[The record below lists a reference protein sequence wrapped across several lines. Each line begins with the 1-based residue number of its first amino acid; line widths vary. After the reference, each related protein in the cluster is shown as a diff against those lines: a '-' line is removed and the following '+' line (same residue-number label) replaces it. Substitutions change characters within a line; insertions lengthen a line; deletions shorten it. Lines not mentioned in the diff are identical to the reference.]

1 MRQANP
7 SVLELIRAVARH
19 FVEDDCSS
27 VAKALTYQTLF
38 ALVPTI
44 ALAYMVLTAFDA
56 FQGLLQEF
64 EAFVF
69 SNIVPESVGV
79 VQSYL
84 AQFSEQA
91 KQLSIPSAVILGA
104 SAIWML
110 FTVEQSFNTIW
121 RVERAR
127 RGLQRLL
134 TYWAI
139 LTLAPLLIAATLGV
153 TTYILS
159 LPLISDVSDSPITL
173 WALPVIF
180 NCGMLTTAFCLIP
193 NTKVLVKHALFG
205 GLLASLLAEVAK
217 WVFSSLI
224 MAAPFQVIYGAFATL
239 PILLL
244 WIYLSWAIVL
254 VGAELTRTLAH
265 GVMPWSLGTS
275 PLFRYLGT
283 LLIVD
288 ECFDQGLGREGIRSA
303 LAERYEL
310 SPEQITSGIAY
321 LRSAGFVMEDANR
334 GVVLAKSLEQIT
346 LRSLMTSLNVPRPTD
361 TLLSDP
367 GIKDEWV
374 MDLCAQW
381 KQSLVDETA
390 LVNQPLKKIF
400 SPSEAS
406 GAR

>member
-56 FQGLLQEF
+56 FQGILQEF
-64 EAFVF
+64 ESFVF

-91 KQLSIPSAVILGA
+91 KQLSIPSALMLGA

-110 FTVEQSFNTIW
+110 FTVEQSFNAIW
-121 RVERAR
+121 QVKESRQ
-127 RGLQRLL
+127 GLQRFL
-134 TYWAI
+134 THWAI

-193 NTKVLVKHALFG
+193 NTKVAIRNAFIG
-205 GLLASLLAEVAK
+205 GLAASILAEGAK
-217 WVFSSLI
+217 WGFSALI

-254 VGAELTRTLAH
+254 VGAELTRTLAD
-265 GVMPWSLGTS
+265 GVIPRSRGTS

-310 SPEQITSGIAY
+310 SPEQITSDIAH
-321 LRSAGFVMEDANR
+321 LKSAGFVIEDANR

-346 LRSLMTSLNVPRPTD
+346 LHSLMTSLNVPRPTD

-381 KQSLVDETA
+381 KQSLVDEMA

-406 GAR
+406 GA

>member
-7 SVLELIRAVARH
+7 SVMELIRAVARH

-254 VGAELTRTLAH
+254 VGAELTRTLAY
-265 GVMPWSLGTS
+265 GVMPRSQGTS

-310 SPEQITSGIAY
+310 SLEQITSDIAH
-321 LRSAGFVMEDANR
+321 LKSAGFVMEDANR

-346 LRSLMTSLNVPRPTD
+346 LHSLMTSLNVPRPTD

-381 KQSLVDETA
+381 KKSLVDETA

-406 GAR
+406 GA

>member
-254 VGAELTRTLAH
+254 VGAELTRTLAY
-265 GVMPWSLGTS
+265 GEMPRSQGTS

-310 SPEQITSGIAY
+310 SLEQITSDIAH
-321 LRSAGFVMEDANR
+321 LKSAGFVMEDANR

-406 GAR
+406 GA

>member
-7 SVLELIRAVARH
+7 SVMELIRAVARH

-254 VGAELTRTLAH
+254 VGAELTRTLAY
-265 GVMPWSLGTS
+265 GEMPRSQGTS

-310 SPEQITSGIAY
+310 SLEQITSDIAH
-321 LRSAGFVMEDANR
+321 LKSAGFVMEDANR

-406 GAR
+406 GAK

>member
-7 SVLELIRAVARH
+7 SVMELIRAVARH

-56 FQGLLQEF
+56 FQGILQEF
-64 EAFVF
+64 ESFVF

-91 KQLSIPSAVILGA
+91 KQLSIPSALMLGA

-110 FTVEQSFNTIW
+110 FTVEQSFNAIW
-121 RVERAR
+121 QVKESRQ
-127 RGLQRLL
+127 GLQRFL
-134 TYWAI
+134 THWAI

-193 NTKVLVKHALFG
+193 NTKVAIRNAFIG
-205 GLLASLLAEVAK
+205 GLAASILAEGAK
-217 WVFSSLI
+217 WGFSALI

-254 VGAELTRTLAH
+254 VGAELTRTLAD
-265 GVMPWSLGTS
+265 GVIPRSRGTS

-310 SPEQITSGIAY
+310 SPEQITSDIAH
-321 LRSAGFVMEDANR
+321 LKSAGFVIEDANR

-346 LRSLMTSLNVPRPTD
+346 LHSLMTSLNVPRPTD

-381 KQSLVDETA
+381 KQSLVDEMA

-406 GAR
+406 GA

>member
-7 SVLELIRAVARH
+7 SVTELIRAVARH

-69 SNIVPESVGV
+69 ANIVPESVGV

-91 KQLSIPSAVILGA
+91 KQLTIPSAVILGA

-110 FTVEQSFNTIW
+110 FTVEQSLNTIW

-254 VGAELTRTLAH
+254 VGAELTRTLAY
-265 GVMPWSLGTS
+265 GVLSRSRGTS

-310 SPEQITSGIAY
+310 SPEQITSDIAH
-321 LRSAGFVMEDANR
+321 LKSAGFVMEDANR

-346 LRSLMTSLNVPRPTD
+346 LRSLMTSLDVPRPTD

-374 MDLCAQW
+374 MELCAQW

-406 GAR
+406 SV

>member
-1 MRQANP
+1 VRQANP

-254 VGAELTRTLAH
+254 VGAELTRTLAY
-265 GVMPWSLGTS
+265 GEMPRSQGTS

-310 SPEQITSGIAY
+310 SLEQITSDIAH
-321 LRSAGFVMEDANR
+321 LKSAGFVMEDANR

-406 GAR
+406 GA

>member
-7 SVLELIRAVARH
+7 SVMELIRAVARH

-254 VGAELTRTLAH
+254 VGAELTRTLAY
-265 GVMPWSLGTS
+265 GEMPRSQGTS

-310 SPEQITSGIAY
+310 SLEQITSDIAH
-321 LRSAGFVMEDANR
+321 LKSAGFVMEDANR

-406 GAR
+406 GA

>member
-254 VGAELTRTLAH
+254 VGAELTRTLAY
-265 GVMPWSLGTS
+265 GVMPRSQGTS

-310 SPEQITSGIAY
+310 SLEQITSDIAH
-321 LRSAGFVMEDANR
+321 LKSAGFVMEDANR

-367 GIKDEWV
+367 GIKDERV
-374 MDLCAQW
+374 MELCARW

-406 GAR
+406 GA

>member
-7 SVLELIRAVARH
+7 SVMELIRAVARH

-254 VGAELTRTLAH
+254 VGAELTRTLAY
-265 GVMPWSLGTS
+265 GVMPRSRGTS

-310 SPEQITSGIAY
+310 SPEQITSDIAH
-321 LRSAGFVMEDANR
+321 LKSAGFVIEDANR

-406 GAR
+406 GA

>member
-7 SVLELIRAVARH
+7 SVMELIRAVARH
-19 FVEDDCSS
+19 FVEDECSS

-84 AQFSEQA
+84 AQFSQQA

-193 NTKVLVKHALFG
+193 NTKVSVKHALFG

-254 VGAELTRTLAH
+254 VGAELTRTLAY
-265 GVMPWSLGTS
+265 GVMPRSQGTS

-310 SPEQITSGIAY
+310 SLEQITSDIAH
-321 LRSAGFVMEDANR
+321 LKSAGFVMEDANR
-334 GVVLAKSLEQIT
+334 GVVLAKSLQQIT

-406 GAR
+406 GA

>member
-1 MRQANP
+1 
-7 SVLELIRAVARH
+7 

-56 FQGLLQEF
+56 FQGILQEF
-64 EAFVF
+64 ESFVF

-91 KQLSIPSAVILGA
+91 KQLSIPSALMLGA

-110 FTVEQSFNTIW
+110 FTVEQSFNAIW
-121 RVERAR
+121 QVKESRQ
-127 RGLQRLL
+127 GLQRFL
-134 TYWAI
+134 THWAI

-193 NTKVLVKHALFG
+193 NTKVAIRNAFIG
-205 GLLASLLAEVAK
+205 GLAASILAEGAK
-217 WVFSSLI
+217 WGFSALI

-254 VGAELTRTLAH
+254 VGAELTRTLAD
-265 GVMPWSLGTS
+265 GVIPRSRGTS

-310 SPEQITSGIAY
+310 SPEQITSDIAH
-321 LRSAGFVMEDANR
+321 LKSAGFVIEDANR

-346 LRSLMTSLNVPRPTD
+346 LHSLMTSLNVPRPTD

-381 KQSLVDETA
+381 KQSLVDEMA

-406 GAR
+406 GA

>member
-254 VGAELTRTLAH
+254 VGAELTRTLAY
-265 GVMPWSLGTS
+265 GVMPRSQGTS

-288 ECFDQGLGREGIRSA
+288 ECFDQGLGRESIRSA

-310 SPEQITSGIAY
+310 SLEQITSDIAH
-321 LRSAGFVMEDANR
+321 LKSAGFVMEDANR

-367 GIKDEWV
+367 GIKDERV

-406 GAR
+406 GA

>member
-1 MRQANP
+1 VRQANP
-7 SVLELIRAVARH
+7 SVTEFIRAVARH

-56 FQGLLQEF
+56 FQGILQEF
-64 EAFVF
+64 ESFVF

-91 KQLSIPSAVILGA
+91 KQLSIPSALMLGA

-110 FTVEQSFNTIW
+110 FTVEQSFNAIW
-121 RVERAR
+121 QVKESRQ
-127 RGLQRLL
+127 GLQRFL
-134 TYWAI
+134 THWAI

-193 NTKVLVKHALFG
+193 NTKVAIRNAFIG
-205 GLLASLLAEVAK
+205 GLAASILAEGAK
-217 WVFSSLI
+217 WGFSALI

-254 VGAELTRTLAH
+254 VGAELTRTLAD
-265 GVMPWSLGTS
+265 GVIPRSRGTS

-310 SPEQITSGIAY
+310 SPEQITSDIAH
-321 LRSAGFVMEDANR
+321 LKSAGFVIEDANR

-346 LRSLMTSLNVPRPTD
+346 LHSLMTSLNVPRPTD

-381 KQSLVDETA
+381 KQSLVDEMA

-406 GAR
+406 GA

>member
-1 MRQANP
+1 VRQANP
-7 SVLELIRAVARH
+7 SVTEFIRAVARH

-27 VAKALTYQTLF
+27 IAKALTYQTLF

-56 FQGLLQEF
+56 FQGILQEF
-64 EAFVF
+64 ESFVF

-91 KQLSIPSAVILGA
+91 KQLSIPSALMLGA

-110 FTVEQSFNTIW
+110 FTVEQSFNAIW
-121 RVERAR
+121 QVKESRQ
-127 RGLQRLL
+127 GLQRFL
-134 TYWAI
+134 THWAI

-193 NTKVLVKHALFG
+193 NTKVAIRNAFIG
-205 GLLASLLAEVAK
+205 GLAASILAEGAK
-217 WVFSSLI
+217 WGFSALI

-254 VGAELTRTLAH
+254 VGAELTRTLAD
-265 GVMPWSLGTS
+265 GVIPRSRGTS

-310 SPEQITSGIAY
+310 SLEQITSDIAH
-321 LRSAGFVMEDANR
+321 LKSAGFVIEDANR

-346 LRSLMTSLNVPRPTD
+346 LHSLMTSLNVPRPTD

-381 KQSLVDETA
+381 KQSLVDEMA

-406 GAR
+406 GA

>member
-1 MRQANP
+1 VRQANP

-56 FQGLLQEF
+56 FQGILQEF
-64 EAFVF
+64 ESFVF

-91 KQLSIPSAVILGA
+91 KQLSIPSALMLGA

-110 FTVEQSFNTIW
+110 FTVEQSFNAIW
-121 RVERAR
+121 QVKESRQ
-127 RGLQRLL
+127 GLQRFL
-134 TYWAI
+134 THWAI

-193 NTKVLVKHALFG
+193 NTKVAIRNAFIG
-205 GLLASLLAEVAK
+205 GLAASILAEGAK
-217 WVFSSLI
+217 WGFSALI

-254 VGAELTRTLAH
+254 VGAELTRTLAD
-265 GVMPWSLGTS
+265 GVIPRSRGTS

-310 SPEQITSGIAY
+310 SPEQITSDIAH
-321 LRSAGFVMEDANR
+321 LKSAGFVIEDANR

-346 LRSLMTSLNVPRPTD
+346 LHSLMTSLNVPRPTD

-381 KQSLVDETA
+381 KQSLVDEMA

-406 GAR
+406 GA

>member
-69 SNIVPESVGV
+69 ANIVPESVGV

-84 AQFSEQA
+84 AQFSQQA

-193 NTKVLVKHALFG
+193 NRKVLVKHALFG

-224 MAAPFQVIYGAFATL
+224 MAAPFQMIYGAFATL

-254 VGAELTRTLAH
+254 VGAELTRILAY
-265 GVMPWSLGTS
+265 GVMPRSQGTS

-310 SPEQITSGIAY
+310 SLEQITSDIAH
-321 LRSAGFVMEDANR
+321 LKSAGFVMEDANR

-406 GAR
+406 GA

>member
-7 SVLELIRAVARH
+7 SVMELIRAVARH

-121 RVERAR
+121 QVERAR

-139 LTLAPLLIAATLGV
+139 LTLAPLLIAA
-153 TTYILS
+153 
-159 LPLISDVSDSPITL
+159 
-173 WALPVIF
+173 
-180 NCGMLTTAFCLIP
+180 
-193 NTKVLVKHALFG
+193 
-205 GLLASLLAEVAK
+205 
-217 WVFSSLI
+217 SSCD
-224 MAAPFQVIYGAFATL
+224 
-239 PILLL
+239 
-244 WIYLSWAIVL
+244 YL
-254 VGAELTRTLAH
+254 
-265 GVMPWSLGTS
+265 
-275 PLFRYLGT
+275 YL
-283 LLIVD
+283 
-288 ECFDQGLGREGIRSA
+288 EPSF
-303 LAERYEL
+303 EL
-310 SPEQITSGIAY
+310 SSG
-321 LRSAGFVMEDANR
+321 
-334 GVVLAKSLEQIT
+334 
-346 LRSLMTSLNVPRPTD
+346 
-361 TLLSDP
+361 
-367 GIKDEWV
+367 
-374 MDLCAQW
+374 
-381 KQSLVDETA
+381 QS
-390 LVNQPLKKIF
+390 PCGRY
-400 SPSEAS
+400 P
-406 GAR
+406 

>member
-44 ALAYMVLTAFDA
+44 ALAYMLLTAFDA

-193 NTKVLVKHALFG
+193 NTSVSIKHALLG
-205 GLLASLLAEVAK
+205 GIVASLLAEVAK

-254 VGAELTRTLAH
+254 VGAELTRTLAY
-265 GVMPWSLGTS
+265 GVMPRSQGTS

-288 ECFDQGLGREGIRSA
+288 ECFDQGLGREGIRST

-310 SPEQITSGIAY
+310 SLEQITSDIAH
-321 LRSAGFVMEDANR
+321 LKSAGFVMEDANR

-346 LRSLMTSLNVPRPTD
+346 LCSLMTSLNVPRPTD

-406 GAR
+406 AA

>member
-7 SVLELIRAVARH
+7 SVLELILAVARH

-254 VGAELTRTLAH
+254 VGAELTRTLAY
-265 GVMPWSLGTS
+265 GVMPRSQGTS

-310 SPEQITSGIAY
+310 SLEQITSDIAH
-321 LRSAGFVMEDANR
+321 LKSAGFVMEDANR

-346 LRSLMTSLNVPRPTD
+346 LHSLMTSLNVPRPTD

-367 GIKDEWV
+367 GMKDEWV

-381 KQSLVDETA
+381 KQSLVDEMA

-406 GAR
+406 GT

>member
-1 MRQANP
+1 VRQANP
-7 SVLELIRAVARH
+7 SVMELIRAVARH

-56 FQGLLQEF
+56 FQGILQEF
-64 EAFVF
+64 ESFVF

-91 KQLSIPSAVILGA
+91 KQLSIPSALMLGA

-110 FTVEQSFNTIW
+110 FTVEQSFNAIW
-121 RVERAR
+121 QVKESRQ
-127 RGLQRLL
+127 GLQRFL
-134 TYWAI
+134 THWAI

-193 NTKVLVKHALFG
+193 NTKVAIRNAFIG
-205 GLLASLLAEVAK
+205 GLAASILAEGAK
-217 WVFSSLI
+217 WGFSALI

-254 VGAELTRTLAH
+254 VGAELTRTLAD
-265 GVMPWSLGTS
+265 GVIPRSRGTS

-310 SPEQITSGIAY
+310 SPEQITSDIAH
-321 LRSAGFVMEDANR
+321 LKSAGFVIEDANR

-346 LRSLMTSLNVPRPTD
+346 LHSLMTSLNVPRPTD

-381 KQSLVDETA
+381 KQSLVDEMA

-400 SPSEAS
+400 SPSVAS
-406 GAR
+406 GA

>member
-254 VGAELTRTLAH
+254 VGAELTRTLAY
-265 GVMPWSLGTS
+265 GVMPRSQGTS

-310 SPEQITSGIAY
+310 SLEQITSDIAH
-321 LRSAGFVMEDANR
+321 LKSAGFVMEDANR

-406 GAR
+406 GA

>member
-91 KQLSIPSAVILGA
+91 KQLSIPSAVILGT

-254 VGAELTRTLAH
+254 VGAELTRTLAY
-265 GVMPWSLGTS
+265 GEMPRSQGTS

-310 SPEQITSGIAY
+310 SLEQITSDIAH
-321 LRSAGFVMEDANR
+321 LKSAGFVMEDANR

-406 GAR
+406 GA

>member
-7 SVLELIRAVARH
+7 SVMELIRAVSRH

-84 AQFSEQA
+84 AQFSQQA

-254 VGAELTRTLAH
+254 VGAELTRTLAY
-265 GVMPWSLGTS
+265 GVMPRSQGTS

-310 SPEQITSGIAY
+310 SLEQITSDIAH
-321 LRSAGFVMEDANR
+321 LKSAGFVMEDANR

-406 GAR
+406 GA

>member
-27 VAKALTYQTLF
+27 VAKALTYQTPF

-84 AQFSEQA
+84 TQFSEQA
-91 KQLSIPSAVILGA
+91 KQLSIPGAVILGA

-173 WALPVIF
+173 WALPVIL

-254 VGAELTRTLAH
+254 VGAELTRTLAY
-265 GVMPWSLGTS
+265 GEMPRSQGTS

-310 SPEQITSGIAY
+310 SLEQITSDIAH
-321 LRSAGFVMEDANR
+321 LKSAGFVMEDANR

-381 KQSLVDETA
+381 KKSLVDETA

-406 GAR
+406 GA

>member
-1 MRQANP
+1 VRQANP
-7 SVLELIRAVARH
+7 SVTEFIRAVARH

-27 VAKALTYQTLF
+27 IAKALTYQTLF

-56 FQGLLQEF
+56 FQGILQEF
-64 EAFVF
+64 ESFVF

-91 KQLSIPSAVILGA
+91 KQLSIPSALMLGA

-110 FTVEQSFNTIW
+110 FTVEQSFNAIW
-121 RVERAR
+121 QVKESRQ
-127 RGLQRLL
+127 GLQRFL
-134 TYWAI
+134 THWAI

-193 NTKVLVKHALFG
+193 NTKVAIRNAFIG
-205 GLLASLLAEVAK
+205 GLAASILAEGAK
-217 WVFSSLI
+217 WGFSALI

-254 VGAELTRTLAH
+254 VGAELTRTLAD
-265 GVMPWSLGTS
+265 GVIPRSRGTS

-310 SPEQITSGIAY
+310 SPEQITSDIAH
-321 LRSAGFVMEDANR
+321 LKSAGFVIEDANR

-346 LRSLMTSLNVPRPTD
+346 LHSLMTSLNVPRPTD

-381 KQSLVDETA
+381 KQSLVDEMA

-400 SPSEAS
+400 SPSVAS
-406 GAR
+406 GA

>member
-254 VGAELTRTLAH
+254 VGAELTRTLAY
-265 GVMPWSLGTS
+265 GVMPRSQGTS

-288 ECFDQGLGREGIRSA
+288 ECFDQGLGRESIRSA

-310 SPEQITSGIAY
+310 SLEQITSDIAH
-321 LRSAGFVMEDANR
+321 LKSAGFVMEDANR

-406 GAR
+406 GA

>member
-7 SVLELIRAVARH
+7 SVMELIQAVARH

-44 ALAYMVLTAFDA
+44 ALAYMVLTAFDP

-254 VGAELTRTLAH
+254 VGAELTRTLAY
-265 GVMPWSLGTS
+265 GVMPRSRGTS

-303 LAERYEL
+303 LAERYEV
-310 SPEQITSGIAY
+310 SPEQITSDIAH
-321 LRSAGFVMEDANR
+321 LKSAGFVMEDANR

-346 LRSLMTSLNVPRPTD
+346 LCSLMTSLNVPRPTD

-381 KQSLVDETA
+381 KKSLVDETA

-406 GAR
+406 GA

>member
-7 SVLELIRAVARH
+7 SVMELIRAVARH

-84 AQFSEQA
+84 AQFSQQA

-173 WALPVIF
+173 WTLPVIF
-180 NCGMLTTAFCLIP
+180 NCGMLMTAFCLIP
-193 NTKVLVKHALFG
+193 NTKVSVKHALFG

-254 VGAELTRTLAH
+254 VGAELTRTLAY
-265 GVMPWSLGTS
+265 GVMPRSQGTS

-310 SPEQITSGIAY
+310 SLEQITSDIAH
-321 LRSAGFVMEDANR
+321 LKSAGFVMEDANR

-367 GIKDEWV
+367 GIRDEWV

-406 GAR
+406 GA

>member
-1 MRQANP
+1 VRQANP

-254 VGAELTRTLAH
+254 VGAELTRTLAY
-265 GVMPWSLGTS
+265 GVMPRSQGTS

-310 SPEQITSGIAY
+310 SLEQITSDIAH
-321 LRSAGFVMEDANR
+321 LKSAGFVMEDANR

-406 GAR
+406 GA

>member
-1 MRQANP
+1 VRQANP
-7 SVLELIRAVARH
+7 SVTEFIRAVARH

-27 VAKALTYQTLF
+27 IAKALTYQTLF

-56 FQGLLQEF
+56 FQGILQEF
-64 EAFVF
+64 ESFVF

-91 KQLSIPSAVILGA
+91 KQLSIPSALMLGA

-110 FTVEQSFNTIW
+110 FTVEQSFNAIW
-121 RVERAR
+121 QVKESRQ
-127 RGLQRLL
+127 GLQRFL
-134 TYWAI
+134 THWAI

-193 NTKVLVKHALFG
+193 NTKVAIRNAFIG
-205 GLLASLLAEVAK
+205 GLAASILAEGAK
-217 WVFSSLI
+217 WGFSALI

-254 VGAELTRTLAH
+254 VGAELTRTLAD
-265 GVMPWSLGTS
+265 GVIPRSRGTS

-310 SPEQITSGIAY
+310 SPEQITSDIAQ
-321 LRSAGFVMEDANR
+321 LKSAGFVIEDANR

-346 LRSLMTSLNVPRPTD
+346 LHSLMTSLNVPRPTD

-381 KQSLVDETA
+381 KQSLVDEMA

-406 GAR
+406 GA

>member
-7 SVLELIRAVARH
+7 SVMELIRAVARH

-254 VGAELTRTLAH
+254 VGAELTRTLAY
-265 GVMPWSLGTS
+265 GVMPRSQGTS

-303 LAERYEL
+303 LAERYEV
-310 SPEQITSGIAY
+310 SPEQITSDIAH
-321 LRSAGFVMEDANR
+321 LKSAGFVMEDANR

-346 LRSLMTSLNVPRPTD
+346 LCSLMTSLNVPRPTD

-381 KQSLVDETA
+381 KKSRVDETA

-406 GAR
+406 GA